1 MINNSI
7 RAAMVLFVA
16 YVVVTRSLGCAS
28 PQVKEDASISAY
40 AAQQL
45 RCVDKYDTRRE
56 IDACRSLVRKQWG
69 IAETIKDA
77 GADQ

>member
-28 PQVKEDASISAY
+28 PQAKEDAAISSY
-40 AAQQL
+40 AAAQL
-45 RCVDKYDTRRE
+45 RCIDANDTKVA
-56 IDACRSLVRKQWG
+56 IDACRATVRLQFG
-69 IAETIKDA
+69 VAETIKDA
-77 GADQ
+77 GGDR